1 MSNSDITLSPV
12 GVVRHAQGGF
22 VLEIEPAFCPALA
35 GLEGFSHLNV
45 IWWSH
50 FLDNKEN
57 RGILQ
62 CDRPYRNAPARLG
75 IFATRSPMRPNPL
88 CLSVAPVIHVD
99 TEAGRILVAYI
110 DAEDATPILD
120 IKPYHP
126 CADRVRDVN
135 VPDWCRHW
143 PTWFEDSADFDWE
156 KEMIYPEQ
164 VS

>member
-1 MSNSDITLSPV
+1 MSSRDIVLSSV
-12 GVVRHAQGGF
+12 GFVRHGQDGF
-22 VLEIEPAFCPALA
+22 VLEIDSAFRPALV

-50 FLDNKEN
+50 HLDNKES

-62 CDRPYRNAPARLG
+62 CDQPYQNAPARLG

-88 CLSVAPVIHVD
+88 CLSVAPVID
-99 TEAGRILVAYI
+99 MDIEAGRIFVAYI
-110 DAEDATPILD
+110 DAEDETPILD

-126 CADRVRDVN
+126 CADRVRDVG
-135 VPDWCRHW
+135 VPEWCRHW
-143 PTWFEDSADFDWE
+143 PVWFEDSGDFDWE
-156 KEMIYPEQ
+156 KEMTCSQE